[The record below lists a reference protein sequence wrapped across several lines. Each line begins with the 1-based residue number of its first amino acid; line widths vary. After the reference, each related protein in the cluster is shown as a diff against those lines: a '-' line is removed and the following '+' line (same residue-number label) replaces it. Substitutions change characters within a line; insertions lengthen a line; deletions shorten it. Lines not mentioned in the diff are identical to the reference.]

1 MNPCELVDE
10 ESAKMSLLGLE
21 GLSITDQC
29 KILKVSRSGY
39 YLWKNRKSI
48 EDILDTDAMK
58 EKTGREMKLVKDVL
72 NAFMEHSAF
81 GYRKMSEY

>member
-1 MNPCELVDE
+1 MVDE
-10 ESAKMSLLGLE
+10 ESAKRSMLGLE

-48 EDILDTDAMK
+48 EDILDTEAMK
-58 EKTGREMKLVKDVL
+58 EKTEREMKLVKDVL